1 MNETA
6 QKPASEPCPGADP
19 TAPHSEADFGY
30 RRVPA
35 YEKAGMVR
43 DVFDRVAD
51 RYDLMN
57 DLMSLGVHRLW
68 KAAMIDALAP
78 RPGQRFLDLAG
89 GTGDIAFR
97 IHGRIGTEAARE
109 RPVQVCDIN
118 EAMLR
123 VGRDRAVD
131 RGITDG
137 IAWIA
142 GDAEALPFD
151 DMCVDACT
159 IAFGLR
165 NVTRIDRALA
175 EIHRTLRPGG
185 RFLCLEFSR
194 VVLPLLGDAY
204 DRYSFAVLPDLGRM
218 VTGDAEAYRY
228 LAESIRRFPHQEG
241 LAERMKAVGFERVGW
256 RNLSGGIAALHTG
269 WRL

>member
-1 MNETA
+1 MIDSPQSAGT
-6 QKPASEPCPGADP
+6 GG
-19 TAPHSEADFGY
+19 ADFGF
-30 RRVPA
+30 RRVPES
-35 YEKAGMVR
+35 EKVGLVR
-43 DVFDRVAD
+43 DVFDRVAR

-78 RPGQRFLDLAG
+78 RPGQRILDLAG

-97 IHGRIGTEAARE
+97 IHARIGPEAACAQ
-109 RPVQVCDIN
+109 PILVCDIN

-123 VGRDRAVD
+123 VGRDRALD
-131 RGITDG
+131 RGIVDG
-137 IAWIA
+137 IAWLA
-142 GDAEALPFD
+142 GDAEALPVA
-151 DMCVDACT
+151 DMSADACT

-175 EIHRTLRPGG
+175 EIRRVLRPGG
-185 RFLCLEFSR
+185 RILCLEFSR
-194 VVLPLLGDAY
+194 LSLPLLGEAY
-204 DRYSFAVLPDLGRM
+204 DRYSFSVLPGLGRI

-228 LAESIRRFPHQEG
+228 LAESIRRFPHQED
-241 LAERMKAVGFERVGW
+241 LAERMTAAGFERVGW
-256 RNLSGGIAALHTG
+256 RNLSGGVAALHTG

>member
-1 MNETA
+1 MIEAPQNDET
-6 QKPASEPCPGADP
+6 GADET
-19 TAPHSEADFGY
+19 TARGEADFGF
-30 RRVPA
+30 RRVP
-35 YEKAGMVR
+35 EQDKAELVR
-43 DVFDRVAD
+43 DVFDRVAG

-68 KAAMIDALAP
+68 KTALIDALAP
-78 RPGQRFLDLAG
+78 RPGERFLDLAG

-97 IHGRIGTEAARE
+97 IHERIGAEAAGG
-109 RPVQVCDIN
+109 RPILVCDIN

-123 VGRDRAVD
+123 VGRDRALD
-131 RGITDG
+131 RGITGG
-137 IAWIA
+137 IAWLA
-142 GDAEALPFD
+142 GDAEALPVE
-151 DMCVDACT
+151 DMRADACT

-175 EIHRTLRPGG
+175 EIRRSLRPGG

-194 VVLPLLGDAY
+194 VALPLLGEAY
-204 DRYSFAVLPDLGRM
+204 DRYSFAVLPGLGRM
-218 VTGDAEAYRY
+218 VTGDADAYRY
-228 LAESIRRFPHQEG
+228 LAESIRRFPHQQA
-241 LAERMKAVGFERVGW
+241 LAERMRAVGFERVSW

>member
-6 QKPASEPCPGADP
+6 QKPTPEPHPGTDPASPRG
-19 TAPHSEADFGY
+19 EADFGF

-35 YEKAGMVR
+35 QEKAGMVR
-43 DVFDRVAD
+43 DVFDRVAG

-97 IHGRIGTEAARE
+97 IHDRIGTEAARAQ
-109 RPVQVCDIN
+109 PVQVCDIN

-137 IAWIA
+137 IAWVT

-151 DMCVDACT
+151 DMCADACT

-194 VVLPLLGDAY
+194 VVLPLLGEAY
-204 DRYSFAVLPDLGRM
+204 DRYSFTVLPGLGRI